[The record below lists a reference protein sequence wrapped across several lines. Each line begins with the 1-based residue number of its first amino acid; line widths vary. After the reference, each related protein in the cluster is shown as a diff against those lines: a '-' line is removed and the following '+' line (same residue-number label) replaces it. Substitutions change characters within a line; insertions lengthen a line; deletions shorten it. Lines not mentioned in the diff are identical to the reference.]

1 MSFHDDGDE
10 GFAPDALDV
19 LDIAPT
25 SGNSSKGGP
34 PSTVKTGQPT
44 LALTQVLDGWERV
57 KKRVKGRN
65 QMGPKTQAMLNDYSV
80 VAVEEAMGDVVV
92 VIQATHDLHYKYL
105 LASTYCEDVE
115 WALQTE
121 FNQKC
126 RVRLLPPG
134 QTPPPGRGIAQ
145 TMGRQSTS
153 AAAPVAPQQ
162 SAHRERP
169 ATRQSHSPQNAA
181 YEKPQHSVQESV
193 AALSSEVPAPSS
205 EVEQPLARKNIVREN
220 SNTVALAQSVQ
231 PVPSLE
237 EIQRKAS
244 VDPVVQ
250 KVKEM
255 FKAEIREI
263 RPK

>member
-1 MSFHDDGDE
+1 
-10 GFAPDALDV
+10 
-19 LDIAPT
+19 
-25 SGNSSKGGP
+25 
-34 PSTVKTGQPT
+34 
-44 LALTQVLDGWERV
+44 
-57 KKRVKGRN
+57 
-65 QMGPKTQAMLNDYSV
+65 
-80 VAVEEAMGDVVV
+80 
-92 VIQATHDLHYKYL
+92 
-105 LASTYCEDVE
+105 
-115 WALQTE
+115 
-121 FNQKC
+121 
-126 RVRLLPPG
+126 
-134 QTPPPGRGIAQ
+134 
-145 TMGRQSTS
+145 
-153 AAAPVAPQQ
+153 
-162 SAHRERP
+162 
-169 ATRQSHSPQNAA
+169 
-181 YEKPQHSVQESV
+181 VQESV